1 MKRKAIQIFLVIA
14 FSFAITASSAYVCYY
29 TVAAA
34 DFFSPNLNFETFD
47 QEFLFSAY
55 ESELKVFESSS
66 FFNGF
71 QLATYLFG
79 LPSHLFSQISSH
91 DQKTIV
97 LRC

>member
-1 MKRKAIQIFLVIA
+1 MKRKTIQIFLVIT
-14 FSFAITASSAYVCYY
+14 FSFAITASSGYACYY

-34 DFFSPNLNFETFD
+34 DFFSPHLNFETFD

-55 ESELKVFESSS
+55 ESELKVFDSSS
-66 FFNGF
+66 FLNGF

-79 LPSHLFSQISSH
+79 QSSYFFSKIPSL
-91 DQKTIV
+91 DQETLI

>member
-1 MKRKAIQIFLVIA
+1 MKRKAIQIFVVIA

-34 DFFSPNLNFETFD
+34 DFFSPDLNFETFD

-71 QLATYLFG
+71 QLTTYLFG
-79 LPSHLFSQISSH
+79 LPSHLFFQISSH

>member
-1 MKRKAIQIFLVIA
+1 MRRKAIQIFLVIA
-14 FSFAITASSAYVCYY
+14 FSFAIAASSAYACYY

-34 DFFSPNLNFETFD
+34 DFLSPNLNFETFD

-79 LPSHLFSQISSH
+79 QSFYLFSHIPSL
-91 DQKTIV
+91 DQETLV